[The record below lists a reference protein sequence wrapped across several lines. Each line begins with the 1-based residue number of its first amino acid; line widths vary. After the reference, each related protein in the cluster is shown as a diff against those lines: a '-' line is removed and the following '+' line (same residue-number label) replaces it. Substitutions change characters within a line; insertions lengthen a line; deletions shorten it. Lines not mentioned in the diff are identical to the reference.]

1 MASWIIAAVIVG
13 TLVIAI
19 GINLRRRRDTVASF
33 QRQIDAL
40 SPEARRGV
48 TKRIREL
55 DPDDV
60 SPDHPG
66 GGVDEASEDD
76 QYGS

>member
-55 DPDDV
+55 DPDDDA
-60 SPDHPG
+60 PDHPG
-66 GGVDEASEDD
+66 GGFDEASEDD
-76 QYGS
+76 RHGS

>member
-55 DPDDV
+55 DPDDDA
-60 SPDHPG
+60 PDHPD
-66 GGVDEASEDD
+66 GGVEEASEDD
-76 QYGS
+76 QHGS

>member
-1 MASWIIAAVIVG
+1 MASWIIVAVIVG
-13 TLVIAI
+13 ALVIAL

-48 TKRIREL
+48 TERIREL
-55 DPDDV
+55 DPDDDA
-60 SPDHPG
+60 PDHHG
-66 GGVDEASEDD
+66 GGSNEANEDD
-76 QYGS
+76 QDGS

>member
-1 MASWIIAAVIVG
+1 MASWIIVAVIVG

-19 GINLRRRRDTVASF
+19 GINLRRRRDTAASF

-48 TKRIREL
+48 TERIREL
-55 DPDDV
+55 DPDDDAPEH
-60 SPDHPG
+60 PD

-76 QYGS
+76 QHGS

>member
-1 MASWIIAAVIVG
+1 MASWIIVAVIVG
-13 TLVIAI
+13 ALVIAL

-48 TKRIREL
+48 TERIREL
-55 DPDDV
+55 DPDGDEGDQ
-60 SPDHPG
+60 PLPG
-66 GGVDEASEDD
+66 DGEPNEDD
-76 QYGS
+76 HRGS

>member
-1 MASWIIAAVIVG
+1 MASWIIVAVIVG
-13 TLVIAI
+13 TLVVAI

-48 TKRIREL
+48 TERIREL
-55 DPDDV
+55 DPDGDEGDQ
-60 SPDHPG
+60 SLPG
-66 GGVDEASEDD
+66 DDESDEDGHR
-76 QYGS
+76 GS

>member
-55 DPDDV
+55 DPDDDAPEH
-60 SPDHPG
+60 PDG
-66 GGVDEASEDD
+66 GSDEANEDD
-76 QYGS
+76 QHGS

>member
-1 MASWIIAAVIVG
+1 MASWIIVAVIVG
-13 TLVIAI
+13 TLVVAI

-48 TKRIREL
+48 TERIREL
-55 DPDDV
+55 DPDDDAH
-60 SPDHPG
+60 DHPG
-66 GGVDEASEDD
+66 ERTDEASEDD
-76 QYGS
+76 PYGS

>member
-55 DPDDV
+55 DPDDDV
-60 SPDHPG
+60 PDHPG
-66 GGVDEASEDD
+66 GGVDEANEDD
-76 QYGS
+76 QHGS

>member
-1 MASWIIAAVIVG
+1 MASWIIVAVIVG

-55 DPDDV
+55 DPDDDA
-60 SPDHPG
+60 PDHPAG
-66 GGVDEASEDD
+66 GAEEASEDD
-76 QYGS
+76 QHGS

>member
-55 DPDDV
+55 DPDDDA
-60 SPDHPG
+60 PDHPG
-66 GGVDEASEDD
+66 GGVDEVSEDD
-76 QYGS
+76 QHGS

>member
-1 MASWIIAAVIVG
+1 MASWIIAVVIVG

-55 DPDDV
+55 DPDDDA
-60 SPDHPG
+60 PDHPG
-66 GGVDEASEDD
+66 GGVEEASEDD
-76 QYGS
+76 QHGS

>member
-1 MASWIIAAVIVG
+1 MASWIIVAVIVG

-55 DPDDV
+55 DPDDDAPEH
-60 SPDHPG
+60 PDG
-66 GGVDEASEDD
+66 GSDEANEDD
-76 QYGS
+76 QHGS

>member
-13 TLVIAI
+13 ALVIAI

-55 DPDDV
+55 DPDDDA
-60 SPDHPG
+60 PDHPG
-66 GGVDEASEDD
+66 GDVDEASEDD
-76 QYGS
+76 QHGS